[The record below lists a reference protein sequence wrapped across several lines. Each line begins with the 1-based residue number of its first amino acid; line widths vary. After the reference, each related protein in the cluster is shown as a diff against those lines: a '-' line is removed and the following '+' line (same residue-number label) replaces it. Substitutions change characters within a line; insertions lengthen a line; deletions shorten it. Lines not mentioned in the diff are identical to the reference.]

1 MLHAEGP
8 TMSETTSPKDCDHS
22 AAEQR
27 KKQFVEW
34 LGKQDMCEDYRK
46 NVAATLSGKQVA
58 NFMHHIGLDIDN
70 AFLINDV
77 GLIEKAYETTLPTK
91 ANKDSHN
98 LLSASLGNYKKFL
111 ETAYNKSSEAQADSD
126 NATKTDTPCQYGD
139 SDFLREVF
147 IDKES
152 LADMKELL
160 RRKMNLI
167 LQGAPGTGKTFT
179 AKRLAWCM
187 MGEKDNDRIAFTQF
201 HQSSS
206 YDDFVIGYRP
216 DGNGGFEIAEGLF
229 VTFAAKAAS
238 DPGRDYFLVIDEIN
252 RANVSKVFGEL
263 LMLIEADHR
272 NESLRLSVGSR
283 EFSVPKNLYIIG
295 MMNTADRGLALIDYA
310 LRRRFAFF
318 EMEPALS
325 HPAFKESLKNNSE
338 MLSLASAV
346 ECLNNTISSD
356 PALGSGF
363 RIGHSY
369 FCNPDATAASVLR
382 YEIEPLIREYWFDDS
397 DRAEKEIK
405 KLQEAIA

>member
-1 MLHAEGP
+1 
-8 TMSETTSPKDCDHS
+8 
-22 AAEQR
+22 
-27 KKQFVEW
+27 
-34 LGKQDMCEDYRK
+34 
-46 NVAATLSGKQVA
+46 
-58 NFMHHIGLDIDN
+58 MHHLGLDVDN
-70 AFLINDV
+70 AFLIDDIE
-77 GLIEKAYETTLPTK
+77 LIKKAHETIRSTK
-91 ANKDSHN
+91 ANRDSHN
-98 LLSASLGNYKKFL
+98 RPSASLGNYRKFL
-111 ETAYNKSSEAQADSD
+111 ETAYTKPSEAQGGGDGT
-126 NATKTDTPCQYGD
+126 TKTDTPRQYSD
-139 SDFLREVF
+139 SDFLGEVF
-147 IDKES
+147 IDKNS

-187 MGEKDNDRIAFTQF
+187 MGEKDNERIAFTQF

-216 DGNGGFEIAEGLF
+216 DGNGRFEIAEGLF
-229 VTFAAKAAS
+229 VTFATKAAS
-238 DPGRDYFLVIDEIN
+238 DPNRNYFLIIDEIN

-283 EFSVPKNLYIIG
+283 EFSIPKNLYIIG

-325 HPAFKESLKNNSE
+325 HPSFKALLKDNSKMFSLV
-338 MLSLASAV
+338 SAV
-346 ECLNNTISSD
+346 ECLNSAISSD

-397 DRAEKEIK
+397 GRAEEEIK

>member
-8 TMSETTSPKDCDHS
+8 TMPETVSPKNYDHS

-27 KKQFVEW
+27 KRQFVEW
-34 LGKQDMCEDYRK
+34 LGKQDMHEDYRK
-46 NVAATLSGKQVA
+46 NVVATLSGKQVA
-58 NFMHHIGLDIDN
+58 NFMHHLGLDVDN
-70 AFLINDV
+70 AFLIDDIET
-77 GLIEKAYETTLPTK
+77 IEKAYETTLPTK
-91 ANKDSHN
+91 ANKDSHY
-98 LLSASLGNYKKFL
+98 LLSASLSNYKKFL
-111 ETAYNKSSEAQADSD
+111 ETAYTKPPEGDGT
-126 NATKTDTPCQYGD
+126 TKTDTPCQYSD
-139 SDFLREVF
+139 SDFLGEVF
-147 IDKES
+147 IDKDS

-187 MGEKDNDRIAFTQF
+187 MGEKDNNRIAFTQF

-272 NESLRLSVGSR
+272 NESLRLSVSSR

-325 HPAFKESLKNNSE
+325 HPAFKESLNDNSE
-338 MLSLASAV
+338 MLSLVSAV
-346 ECLNNTISSD
+346 ECLNNAISSD

-369 FCNPDATAASVLR
+369 FCNPDATAVSVLR

>member
-1 MLHAEGP
+1 MP
-8 TMSETTSPKDCDHS
+8 ETASPKNYAHS

-27 KKQFVEW
+27 KRQFVEW
-34 LGKQDMCEDYRK
+34 LGKQDKCESYRK
-46 NVAATLSGKQVA
+46 RVAATLSGKHVA
-58 NFMHHIGLDIDN
+58 NLMHNLGLDVGN
-70 AFLINDV
+70 AFLIDDIE
-77 GLIEKAYETTLPTK
+77 LIEKAYETTLSTK

-98 LLSASLGNYKKFL
+98 RLSASLGNYKKFL
-111 ETAYNKSSEAQADSD
+111 ETAYTKPSEAQGGGDGT
-126 NATKTDTPCQYGD
+126 TKTDTPCQYSD
-139 SDFLREVF
+139 SDFLGEVF
-147 IDKES
+147 IDKDS

-216 DGNGGFEIAEGLF
+216 DGNGRFEIAEGLF
-229 VTFAAKAAS
+229 ATFAAKAAS
-238 DPGRDYFLVIDEIN
+238 DPDRNYFLIIDEIN

-325 HPAFKESLKNNSE
+325 HPSFKALLKDNSK
-338 MLSLASAV
+338 MLILVSAV
-346 ECLNNTISSD
+346 ECLNSAISSD

-397 DRAEKEIK
+397 DRAEEEIK

>member
-1 MLHAEGP
+1 MLHAKGP
-8 TMSETTSPKDCDHS
+8 TMPETASPKNYDHS

-27 KKQFVEW
+27 KRQFLEW
-34 LGKQDMCEDYRK
+34 LGKQGRSESYR
-46 NVAATLSGKQVA
+46 NDVAAKLSGKQVV
-58 NFMHHIGLDIDN
+58 NLMHHLGLDVDN
-70 AFLINDV
+70 AFLIDDIE
-77 GLIEKAYETTLPTK
+77 LIEKAYKTALRTK
-91 ANKDSHN
+91 ANKDSHSH
-98 LLSASLGNYKKFL
+98 LSAPLGNYQKFL
-111 ETAYNKSSEAQADSD
+111 ETAYTKPSEAQGGGDGT
-126 NATKTDTPCQYGD
+126 TKTDTPCQYSD
-139 SDFLREVF
+139 SDFLGEVF
-147 IDKES
+147 IDKDS

-187 MGEKDNDRIAFTQF
+187 MGEEDNDRIAFTQF

-229 VTFAAKAAS
+229 ATFAAKAVS
-238 DPGRDYFLVIDEIN
+238 DPGRNYFLIIDEIN

-283 EFSVPKNLYIIG
+283 EFSIPKNLYIIG

-325 HPAFKESLKNNSE
+325 HPAFKASLKDNSR
-338 MLSLASAV
+338 MLSLVSAV
-346 ECLNNTISSD
+346 ECLNSVISSD

-397 DRAEKEIK
+397 GRAEEEIK
-405 KLQEAIA
+405 KLQEAIT